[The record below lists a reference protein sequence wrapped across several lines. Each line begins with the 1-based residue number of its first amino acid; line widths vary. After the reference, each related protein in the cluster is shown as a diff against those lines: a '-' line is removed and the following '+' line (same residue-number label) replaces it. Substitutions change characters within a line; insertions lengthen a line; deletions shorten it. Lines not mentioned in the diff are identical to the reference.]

1 MLAVL
6 CADIVFVRLIVRSIL
21 VCYASKMRGFKGL
34 ILYLSH
40 STFTN
45 SKQFPL
51 IVLYATAPPT
61 VPLYAKYVYVVYL
74 GIQAAYEGRPHNE
87 LKAIYFRFR
96 ADQIVCLYTIH
107 PFFLYI
113 LFHIQDESRNFLR
126 EKARWFKRK
135 VQRTHN
141 TKPDTSE

>member
-1 MLAVL
+1 M
-6 CADIVFVRLIVRSIL
+6 RLQRFYTFIFIP
-21 VCYASKMRGFKGL
+21 
-34 ILYLSH
+34 

-51 IVLYATAPPT
+51 IALYATTTPSDSSFICQKI
-61 VPLYAKYVYVVYL
+61 YMYIRISIYL
-74 GIQAAYEGRPHNE
+74 RIQEAYEGRPHNE

-107 PFFLYI
+107 PFFLYMYI
-113 LFHIQDESRNFLR
+113 ISHTRRVERNFLR